1 MLHYS
6 EDDVKKAADLRE
18 WLLKQISDK
27 QEEVDRLRNL
37 LVLIDSLLK
46 QESFKPASTLGRPE
60 IYNIDTN
67 AARLPSSVPIM
78 DEYTNRKR
86 LYFWK

>member
-37 LVLIDSLLK
+37 LLLIDSLLK
-46 QESFKPASTLGRPE
+46 QESLNPHLLLDVLKFIML
-60 IYNIDTN
+60 I
-67 AARLPSSVPIM
+67 PILAGGLLRFQLRM
-78 DEYTNRKR
+78 RVHE
-86 LYFWK
+86 